1 MLPRPF
7 SPYSNPPRLHRR
19 KRVTIIA
26 GFQCTD
32 GMLLCAD
39 TEQSL
44 GNETKSQ
51 AHKIQVLHLENLKAA
66 VGGSGDAP
74 LCEFVTRG
82 IFERLTHCKNNL
94 DEIEDELKA
103 YCRKIF
109 TENMRVWRGFP
120 KEFIPEVSFLIAIAS
135 SKGSRMFKW
144 ENNLLS
150 PLHPQQHSSIGVGV
164 LQSETLIQD
173 IQFYY
178 PSRQMLFFAVRMMQK
193 VKQLVQGCGG
203 KTEVVFLNQG
213 GKLTWRPGIF
223 KIDEIEHVSAM
234 ADEFLNYYALSFIS
248 GVVDQNLPN
257 DDSVFRTHKEAM
269 LNLRKE
275 YLELLPSVILHKKE

>member
-7 SPYSNPPRLHRR
+7 SQYPNFPRLHRR

-44 GNETKSQ
+44 GNESKSQ
-51 AHKIQVLHLENLKAA
+51 AHKIKVLHLENLKAA

-74 LCEFVTRG
+74 LCEFVTSG
-82 IFERLTHCKNNL
+82 IFERLTHCKNDL

-109 TENMRVWRGFP
+109 NENIRVWRGFP
-120 KEFIPEVSFLIAIAS
+120 KESIPDVSFLVAIAS
-135 SKGSRMFKW
+135 TNGSRMFKW
-144 ENNLLS
+144 ETNLFS
-150 PLHPQQHSSIGVGV
+150 PLHQQQHSSIGVGV
-164 LQSETLIQD
+164 LQSETLMED
-173 IQFYY
+173 IRFYY

-203 KTEVVFLNQG
+203 KTEVVFLNRG
-213 GKLTWRPGIF
+213 GKLIWRPGVF
-223 KIDEIEHVSAM
+223 EVDKIEHVSAM

-257 DDSVFRTHKEAM
+257 DESVFRTHKEAM
-269 LNLRKE
+269 LKLRKD
-275 YLELLPSVILHKKE
+275 YLELLPSVILHKE